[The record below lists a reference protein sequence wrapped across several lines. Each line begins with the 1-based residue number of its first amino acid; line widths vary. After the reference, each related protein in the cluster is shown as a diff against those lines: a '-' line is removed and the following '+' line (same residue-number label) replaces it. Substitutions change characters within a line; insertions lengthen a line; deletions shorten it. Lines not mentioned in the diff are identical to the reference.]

1 MSKAAIGQR
10 YMQEAARG
18 VAAAIGQCDA
28 LGMYLLLDE
37 LRSCLVKE
45 GPDTPEQFLETLGKY
60 PCSDSDSLTVVVEPD
75 PCLFINFMAAMLA
88 MECRADY
95 HRLLQKVCR
104 AMDGMLPGKA
114 LERRCGIR
122 SIGSRGIMRQH
133 FYGYGPREDGGNWYK
148 VECEE
153 YGRSCLARMGVLYK
167 PGPKK
172 MPKGWASRHGA
183 DVPDAETA
191 AMIWG
196 EDARQ
201 EVEAISAVMQDDIL
215 KAHMRSLEILE
226 RRLKPRFLKED

>member
-18 VAAAIGQCDA
+18 VAGSIGQCDA

-75 PCLFINFMAAMLA
+75 PCLFSNFMAAMLA

-104 AMDGMLPGKA
+104 AMEDMLPGKA
-114 LERRCGIR
+114 TERKCGICGV
-122 SIGSRGIMRQH
+122 IRQH

-172 MPKGWASRHGA
+172 MPKGWTSRHDA
-183 DVPDAETA
+183 DADWPGFAPA
-191 AMIWG
+191 HIWQ

-201 EVEAISAVMQDDIL
+201 ETEAIGAVMQRGIE
-215 KAHMRSLEILE
+215 AHMRSLEILE
-226 RRLKPRFLKED
+226 RRLKPKFLKED